1 MFHRQTRT
9 THINNIGT
17 QLIIPLHCG
26 TKKCRIIARL
36 CTERTST
43 LCHFG
48 WAAPRS
54 NREIQQYKK
63 TQYKGIHLEDDKRR
77 KSRYMTNGH
86 DWVSRNRQE
95 QNRLFWVGRGG
106 ASVRRVRLRP
116 LRFGPLLRSPCC
128 CAEKLQ
134 VWSTAALIF
143 LAVHASVSIF
153 IL

>member
-95 QNRLFWVGRGG
+95 QNRLFALFLDNGNSTGFDPREATTKTKFAARRTAITHTWLSKNFA
-106 ASVRRVRLRP
+106 ASQQ
-116 LRFGPLLRSPCC
+116 F
-128 CAEKLQ
+128 AEN
-134 VWSTAALIF
+134 TY
-143 LAVHASVSIF
+143 
-153 IL
+153 

>member
-95 QNRLFWVGRGG
+95 QNRLFDCRQGKSRFPRGVVIRYDGRRETTEKTKQRQQ
-106 ASVRRVRLRP
+106 AHIQSVSRHQRGLIDRPTRLR
-116 LRFGPLLRSPCC
+116 
-128 CAEKLQ
+128 
-134 VWSTAALIF
+134 
-143 LAVHASVSIF
+143 
-153 IL
+153 

>member
-95 QNRLFWVGRGG
+95 QNRLFAAPPTTRAVHEWMGMNSNQSINYESSIIRPSSPQEVCFGFK
-106 ASVRRVRLRP
+106 RLR
-116 LRFGPLLRSPCC
+116 RQDIIYVYKFS
-128 CAEKLQ
+128 
-134 VWSTAALIF
+134 
-143 LAVHASVSIF
+143 
-153 IL
+153 